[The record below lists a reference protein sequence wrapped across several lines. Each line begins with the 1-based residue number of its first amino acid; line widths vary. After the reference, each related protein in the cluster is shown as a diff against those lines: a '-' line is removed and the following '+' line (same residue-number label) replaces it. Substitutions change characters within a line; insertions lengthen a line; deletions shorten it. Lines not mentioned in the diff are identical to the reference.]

1 MKRIFKRS
9 DLPIGEDVYTE
20 RTVSDLASK
29 TEEVMSNWDCLIIGI
44 VNT

>member
-9 DLPIGEDVYTE
+9 DLPIGEDVYTQS
-20 RTVSDLASK
+20 TVSDLASK
-29 TEEVMSNWDCLIIGI
+29 TEDVTTNWDCLIIGI